1 MGTNWLRGNSNLT
14 YVEMPFAMRNFGQ
27 IENPRA
33 GLKIVF
39 NEGYTTGTY
48 SMFNQCG
55 SKKLVLDFPSTLTDW
70 SNGSI
75 WRNSNSSLPT
85 LIFRGNVGNFSN
97 LKSNTNGGQ
106 LATAIYVPDQY
117 YENYYEYLA
126 GYTNQSR
133 LHRLSEY
140 VES

>member
-1 MGTNWLRGNSNLT
+1 
-14 YVEMPFAMRNFGQ
+14 
-27 IENPRA
+27 
-33 GLKIVF
+33 
-39 NEGYTTGTY
+39 
-48 SMFNQCG
+48 MFNQCG

-75 WRNSNSSLPT
+75 WRNSTSSLPT

-117 YENYYEYLA
+117 YESYYEYLA

-140 VES
+140 VEG